1 MSPARLALV
10 AVETDRPA
18 YSELL
23 EQVHALGRDVIAPA
37 AEAVDRDARFP
48 IEAFEGL
55 KSLRLLSAYIPPEFG
70 GLGLDM
76 TEIAGLCEALGR
88 YCASTAMIFA
98 MHQIQ
103 VACIVHHALGTAFFR
118 DYAREI
124 AREQRLLASATT
136 ELGIGGDVRQ
146 SICCAKVVDDHFIL
160 EKQAPVISYGEVAD
174 AILVTCRRAE
184 DAARSDQVLV
194 LVRKEDCL
202 LRRLSE
208 WDTLG
213 FRGTCSCGWDLS
225 VGGDASWILPEPFEV
240 IAARTMLPTSHILWA
255 SLWLGIATDA
265 VRRAR
270 AAVRAEARTHPDRMP
285 TAARRVAELTATLQ
299 ALEALVHDAVA
310 HYERCLDDED
320 ALGGMPFALRMN
332 NLKTVASTMLVHIV
346 SEAMVATGLGGYRR
360 DSATSVERHLR
371 DAFGAPIMVGND
383 RITGNSAAML
393 TVMKDG

>member
-1 MSPARLALV
+1 MGLSLATPDAPDTTHLRDAAQRAAAV
-10 AVETDRPA
+10 A
-18 YSELL
+18 
-23 EQVHALGRDVIAPA
+23 GRYAD
-37 AEAVDRDARFP
+37 EVDRNARFP
-48 IEAFEGL
+48 REAIAEL
-55 KSLRLLSAYIPPEFG
+55 REARLLGALVPSSLG
-70 GLGLDM
+70 GLGAPLRDVAAVC
-76 TEIAGLCEALGR
+76 EILGES
-88 YCASTAMIFA
+88 CANAAMVFA
-98 MHQIQ
+98 MHQIEVHMLVRHTHASPVLRAIVQ
-103 VACIVHHALGTAFFR
+103 DVAERQL
-118 DYAREI
+118 
-124 AREQRLLASATT
+124 LLASATT
-136 ELGIGGDVRQ
+136 EREVGGDIR
-146 SICCAKVVDDHFIL
+146 SSRCAVEREGTRFRL
-160 EKQAPVISYGEVAD
+160 RKQASVISYAESAD
-174 AILVTCRRAE
+174 AILVTARRAP
-184 DAARSDQVLV
+184 DAAPGDQVLAYAPREACT
-194 LVRKEDCL
+194 LAL
-202 LRRLSE
+202 ASG

-383 RITGNSAAML
+383 RITGSSAAML
-393 TVMKDG
+393 TVLKDG